1 MEQSNFTYTSLYHK
15 LAEQLEENHS
25 AIAMVTLIEKKGSC
39 PQQTGAKMLI
49 AQEQKKPLLGT
60 IGGGSLE
67 AYAINFVTQQFA
79 GREHTESKNPL
90 PQIIKLN
97 LQRDLNMHC
106 GGEVK
111 LLFEFFMPDN
121 SWNIVVFGAGHISQ
135 ALVPLLCQ
143 LNARIYCLDDRS
155 EWLDTI
161 QEAPNLKKNHL
172 ADWKKLTHFLAQI
185 NKPDEAFYISL
196 SRTHQIDFNI
206 TKELYLTGMPVYV
219 GVIGSKTKARKLT
232 MLLKEAGISD
242 EKLKTLHCPIGSN
255 LSNKDPFEIAIS
267 ICAQLL
273 EKQKR

>member
-49 AQEQKKPLLGT
+49 SQGQEKPLLGT

-79 GREHTESKNPL
+79 CQGQAVSHNPL

-111 LLFEFFMPDN
+111 LLFEFFMPQN
-121 SWNIVVFGAGHISQ
+121 PWNIVVFGAGHISQ

-143 LNARIYCLDDRS
+143 LNASIYCLDDRA
-155 EWLDTI
+155 EWLDAI
-161 QEAPNLKKNHL
+161 QEASNLKKIHL
-172 ADWKKLTHFLAQI
+172 EDWKNPTPFLAEI

-196 SRTHQIDFNI
+196 SRTHRIDFDI
-206 TKELYLTGMPVYV
+206 SKELYLTGIPAYV

-232 MLLKEAGISD
+232 MQLKEAGISD
-242 EKLKTLHCPIGSN
+242 KKLTTLHCPIGSN
-255 LSNKDPFEIAIS
+255 LSNAAPFEIAIS

-273 EKQKR
+273 EKR

>member
-49 AQEQKKPLLGT
+49 SQGPEKPLLGT

-79 GREHTESKNPL
+79 CQGQAVSHNPL

-111 LLFEFFMPDN
+111 LLFEFFMPEKP
-121 SWNIVVFGAGHISQ
+121 WNIVVFGAGHISQ
-135 ALVPLLCQ
+135 ALVPLLSQ
-143 LNARIYCLDDRS
+143 LNANIYCLDDRI
-155 EWLDTI
+155 EWLDQI
-161 QEAPNLKKNHL
+161 RAAPNLKKIHL
-172 ADWKKLTHFLAQI
+172 TDWKKLTQFFAEI
-185 NKPDEAFYISL
+185 SRSDDAFFICL
-196 SRTHQIDFNI
+196 TQTHQIDFSI
-206 TKELYLTGMPVYV
+206 TKELYLNGMPVYV

-232 MLLKEAGISD
+232 MQLKEAGISD
-242 EKLKTLHCPIGSN
+242 EKLNTLHCPIGSN
-255 LSNKDPFEIAIS
+255 LSNKAPFEIAIS
-267 ICAQLL
+267 ICAQLI
-273 EKQKR
+273 KKRG